1 MNRFDLAKAQAFI
14 REGNDFLVVSHVQ
27 PDGDAVSS
35 TLAMGH
41 LLGMLGKSCTMAIAD
56 RVPGKLHYLP
66 DVDQI
71 KLASEAEP
79 PARQYDR
86 IIAVDCADYSR
97 IGSADRWFTAD
108 ARILNIDHH
117 PTNDGYGDVCL
128 INTEAAAT
136 AEILYTLISAMG
148 VSWNKALADCI
159 YTGILTDT
167 GGFRYNNTTPAT
179 LRIASEMLDHGTDGH
194 LLADGLLEKF
204 THSHVRLLQR
214 ALGTLSFAAGDRI
227 SWVKV
232 TLQDMAETDAA
243 NEDLEGLVNYPRN
256 IDGVEVGLL
265 FKEVDPGKVK
275 VSLRSSG
282 NVDVAA
288 FAQSWG
294 GGGHVR
300 AAGLTV
306 NKPLEEAEQ
315 LIIASLVELM
325 A

>member
-1 MNRFDLAKAQAFI
+1 MNRFDLEQAQAFI
-14 REGNDFLVVSHVQ
+14 REGDDFLVVSHVQ

-35 TLAMGH
+35 TLAAGH
-41 LLGMLGKSCTMAIAD
+41 LLGMLGKTYTMAIAD
-56 RVPGKLHYLP
+56 RIPGKLNYLP
-66 DVDQI
+66 DIDRI
-71 KLASEAEP
+71 LLAAEGEP
-79 PARQYDR
+79 PARRFDR

-97 IGSADRWFTAD
+97 IGAADQWFAED

-136 AEILYTLISAMG
+136 AEILHALISAMG
-148 VSWNKALADCI
+148 VSWNKTLADCI

-167 GGFRYNNTTPAT
+167 GGFRYSNTTPAT
-179 LRIASEMLDHGTDGH
+179 LRIASEMLDYGTEGH
-194 LLADGLLEKF
+194 VLADRLLEKIA
-204 THSHVRLLQR
+204 HSHIRLLQR

-227 SWVKV
+227 SWLKV
-232 TLQDMAETDAA
+232 TMRDMAETHAA

-256 IDGVEVGLL
+256 IEGVEVGLL
-265 FKEVDPGKVK
+265 FKEVEPDKVK
-275 VSLRSSG
+275 VSLRSAG
-282 NVDVAA
+282 KVDVAA
-288 FAQSWG
+288 FAKSWG

-306 NKPLEEAEQ
+306 HKPMDEAEK
-315 LIIASLVELM
+315 LIIAALAELV